1 MKARTCRTT
10 TTLVLVSLGLFVDP
24 VCGRSFVLPPPG
36 VELVGTIESVPAEPA
51 ETLLDIARRYDLG
64 QEQILRA
71 NPKVDRW
78 LPQPRAE
85 VVLPS
90 SYLLPRT
97 PREGIVLNLPE
108 MRLYYYGRKDDSGK
122 PLVVTHP
129 VSVGRM
135 DWTTPLGEARISR
148 KAKDPAW
155 YPPAS
160 IREEA
165 NARGE
170 PLPEV
175 VPAGPDN
182 PLGRYAMYLNRSGYL
197 IHSTNKPYGV
207 GMRVTHGCIRMYPE
221 DIERLF
227 PEVPVG
233 TKVRIINQP
242 IKIGWFADMLYL
254 EVHPPLEEEAQDLAS
269 RLDAALD
276 LVDAELREAPVQVSG
291 RAIRQ
296 AVTEQK
302 GIPVLI
308 SR

>member
-1 MKARTCRTT
+1 MNAGTRCKKIAV
-10 TTLVLVSLGLFVDP
+10 VLLGLFADTAS
-24 VCGRSFVLPPPG
+24 GRSFVLPPAG
-36 VELVGTIESVPAEPA
+36 VELVGTVETVAAEPN
-51 ETLLDIARRYDLG
+51 ETLLDVARRHDLG

-78 LPQPRAE
+78 LPQESAE

-108 MRLYYYGRKDDSGK
+108 MRLYYYDRKDENGK

-135 DWTTPLGEARISR
+135 DWTTPLGESRISR

-165 NARGE
+165 AARGE
-170 PLPEV
+170 TLPDV
-175 VPAGPDN
+175 IPPGPDN
-182 PLGRYAMYLNRSGYL
+182 PLGRYALYLNRSGYL

-221 DIERLF
+221 DIETVF
-227 PEVPVG
+227 PEVAVG

-242 IKIGWFADMLYL
+242 IKIGWFADMLFL
-254 EVHPPLEEEAQDLAS
+254 EVHPPLEEEDQDPAAQ
-269 RLDAALD
+269 LDNALD
-276 LVDAELREAPVQVSG
+276 LVEAELREKPARVSG

-296 AVTEQK
+296 AVEEQK